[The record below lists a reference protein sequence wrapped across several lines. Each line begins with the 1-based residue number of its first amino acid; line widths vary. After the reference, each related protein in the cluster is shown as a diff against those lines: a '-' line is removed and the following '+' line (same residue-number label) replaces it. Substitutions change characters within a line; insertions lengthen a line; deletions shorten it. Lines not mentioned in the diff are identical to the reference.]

1 MARRTQITKRGLE
14 LLASSSKATGQHW
27 WIGWYSLAY
36 VPQEMKNDSGEVI
49 TSSSTKLTTGGDMIY
64 NIFQGDMKGDGYAY
78 SDTNSKFGMVNY
90 DSNVKK
96 NYRYVLDSSGRNNL
110 VTWVDGDSGLKGAY
124 VYRGVQISS
133 DSGTVEKTSSN
144 IPVPAP
150 LFYTG
155 ASPAER
161 GYSSTGMS
169 AFLKAGKTDDV
180 SNFFPTDTV
189 GTVTVPRIS
198 TDFRKYNAYKS
209 GFSVGGD
216 TGSYSGNLPITGMD
230 VDGWLASDQTYTQGD
245 STDMSY
251 DYNAYCHE
259 YWKALSISNFNR
271 YCAPVNNSGLSY
283 DDDTGCRNMAK
294 VTKYFPVYAY
304 DVTSTETT
312 DSNEYVTGIRI
323 KIKINLMAKSSSS
336 EPYYS
341 PAEANEDGT
350 GVASLTDAFSN
361 VTDGAGNQIFAS
373 NSISFKFN
381 RMGIYAVPMRQYGCT
396 DNNATNAQ
404 YQIDTE
410 SEPVLFAIC
419 DLDATTTISDASDG
433 LNEFE
438 SDVFFD
444 LSSAVA
450 DSAVIRESAVF
461 YNLYSD
467 DSIEWYKNQL
477 IANASTAE
485 AVTNMQIE
493 LGYLKNKSSSS
504 GTCCPNAAGKS
515 EEKSTYSGL
524 RNLVDAKDLNSNSVR
539 NRLAYEEGEDISA
552 IYDSVTSAANFVGTT
567 NGNLIIRESA
577 GGTAML
583 AGGFSGAQT
592 AKETVVT
599 FDNKIFIYQV
609 IDDTLAYTRAY
620 GVPKT
625 NIGKYSI
632 LTCPYYELSS
642 VALDESNSRDV
653 YEYDDNTYNPY
664 INKTTQITTIY
675 RTGIYASNNK
685 ATITKSSE
693 GISTT
698 TVVDGVTTT
707 TDGMSLI
714 ASDSDLVNEISA
726 EFNDHETERAY
737 TFPYEHN
744 QDGTVYKAVT
754 YKFPRAL
761 FYKVSTSLFTDI
773 NNRISSTGWKI
784 PTKAEWAYIINATD
798 NDFIKRFRGETPYWA
813 GITDSGTGGTYP
825 LGGVYQSHSGWGI
838 TYGSADLPCAYF
850 AISDD
855 ADNVVRFDGTTL
867 SIVSR
872 PSTTDYSVGYVP
884 LILIHESN
892 IAIPAITDYALGS
905 DSYALMQGSV
915 SDGEHDLNASE
926 DSVMHDSPY
935 SSMLSGYYNYVN
947 RSSFTTLLG
956 GHDNIINNTL
966 YGEIHGYN
974 NLVNGSSENPNTSMR
989 LTGRDNEISGRI
1001 VNSDLNIWGSWVR
1014 SALISESAVYG
1025 RNITVNAA
1033 IVNSFINSYD
1043 LDVTSIISDSI
1054 INGEGKFGNVISSLC
1069 LTGKDSSEKLGQIDY
1084 SALIAYN
1091 ASITEKITGSGNC
1104 QNSHSVIMFS
1114 EGDDL
1119 SSYIYHSDINMDI
1132 PFKDNGFESS
1142 YMNCVLEDVHVS
1154 HSSINM
1160 TSSSIGSN
1168 YIHEALVEHK
1178 GEVNHSFI
1186 TGWSDLFT
1194 LAEATGNS
1202 HKIDYGVMMLD
1213 DSRICRSDC
1222 SYVDVSGHDI
1232 CFTSST
1238 LKYSTLRGDNNS
1250 LYHSNISYSSIIG
1263 KTNSLL
1269 QLTSENLHVFGTFQY
1284 TSNPPRTLNNM
1295 LMLTAIDGTTVGTG
1309 TDQAEGYIST
1319 FSDAIIGNANNY
1331 PMIVSMGGIG
1341 MYMNKMWLG
1350 NEGVSAG
1357 KSPAIGDVL
1366 RVVGNE
1372 GNLATV
1378 SWGAGGNSASTEY
1391 LCQSVY
1397 STDSVNTGS
1406 LKLMKNYDADW
1417 TSNGYTHSCM
1427 QSAGYR
1433 SADGGYVN
1441 ISSGKYRIDWSVAF
1455 NSTASVCF
1463 YSLIGNPVF
1472 YGSAKYDVNFP
1483 NAYFTGNSGS
1493 LIVSASTDS
1502 TVCIEASGTGI
1513 FNGSSVM
1520 ITKLL

>member
-989 LTGRDNEISGRI
+989 LTGRDNEISGCI

-1238 LKYSTLRGDNNS
+1238 LKYSTLRGDDNFLNRS
-1250 LYHSNISYSSIIG
+1250 TINHSTIIG
-1263 KTNSLL
+1263 KTNSLIN
-1269 QLTSENLHVFGTFQY
+1269 LTSENLHVFGTFQY
-1284 TSNPPRTLNNM
+1284 TSNSTGTLNNM
-1295 LMLTAIDGTTVGTG
+1295 LMLTAINGTTVGTG
-1309 TDQAEGYIST
+1309 TNQAEGYISS
-1319 FSDAIIGNANNY
+1319 FSDAIIDNAHNY
-1331 PMIVSMGGIG
+1331 PMIMSMGGIG

-1350 NEGVSAG
+1350 NEGFSAG

-1378 SWGAGGNSASTEY
+1378 AWGAGGNSASCNY
-1391 LCQSVY
+1391 LCQSVKDGPEETNFILTANH
-1397 STDSVNTGS
+1397 STP
-1406 LKLMKNYDADW
+1406 W
-1417 TSNGYTHSCM
+1417 SNSGYTYDCM
-1427 QSAGYR
+1427 QSEGYTPYPTN
-1433 SADGGYVN
+1433 SEYVQLTT
-1441 ISSGKYRIDWSVAF
+1441 GTYRVDWSV
-1455 NSTASVCF
+1455 NSHF
-1463 YSLIGNPVF
+1463 PVEVVPWSNAGPTTF
-1472 YGSAKYDVNFP
+1472 YGVVNNSELIYTSGCAGSFIAKATGDGNISISA
-1483 NAYFTGNSGS
+1483 TGSG
-1493 LIVSASTDS
+1493 VY
-1502 TVCIEASGTGI
+1502 G
-1513 FNGSSVM
+1513 GSSVF
-1520 ITKLL
+1520 ITKLD